1 MGRLQYLERLALG
14 RSAYQSEP
22 PDNNEDHASPQGPS
36 TTDNNLNETT
46 QALTFQN
53 QQYDS
58 KGRPINLERE
68 AQNARLRHASNEVL
82 ALVGVV
88 ERKEH
93 TDAKLHRKIN
103 IERNKR
109 QRLQIREDNRGNEIS
124 AFIDVVSWFAL
135 WWPTALVR
143 RIQIGLYSTDL
154 PFAEILRHEAKAMF
168 GNGWQGVLLGLL
180 PGTGVAILH
189 KIIWQVLALVV
200 EEGIGAIQQRIVV
213 SDMRRRKARVLI
225 RSLTIFVDAVL
236 IAIDILLLPLETYA
250 FARQLN
256 IAPPMPWRPLLT
268 TRLPSFFRVAYS
280 TTFASPA
287 SILASPAPF
296 IMAYSLLTREA
307 TPEAPAFTDLT
318 SHRLPSISEHPE
330 ADLQTAPS
338 ALRDPFGAILHQT
351 WVLRQRFLQLVGWH
365 VQEEN
370 RPGST
375 NGWETDVSYQFSA
388 KTDDFVQMK
397 VLSHRSTSLA
407 RLPATW
413 LGLRIDM
420 FVVWAMLL
428 PLESMVMRKILRFY
442 LSSGMPV
449 TATALGA
456 GVGGAM
462 PGAWAVLA
470 GRAGDNG
477 WSAVLGIISHIGLS
491 MALNLGVEAVLFGA
505 AYALIRRQG
514 MRSFGWGQCSGN
526 DQDEALEDVAIG
538 PPDLL
543 AIDGP
548 S

>member
-22 PDNNEDHASPQGPS
+22 PNNHEGRASPQGSS
-36 TTDNNLNETT
+36 TTDNNLIETT
-46 QALTFQN
+46 QHPNVQD

-58 KGRPINLERE
+58 KGRPVNLETE

-109 QRLQIREDNRGNEIS
+109 QRLQIREDNRGNEMS

-154 PFAEILRHEAKAMF
+154 PFAKILRYEAKMMF

-189 KIIWQVLALVV
+189 KVIWQVLALIV

-225 RSLTIFVDAVL
+225 RSLTIFVDVVL
-236 IAIDILLLPLETYA
+236 VAIDMLLLPLETYA

-256 IAPPMPWRPLLT
+256 IAPPLPWRPLLT
-268 TRLPSFFRVAYS
+268 THLPSFFRIAYS
-280 TTFASPA
+280 TTLSSPGLFLTSA
-287 SILASPAPF
+287 APF
-296 IMAYSLLTREA
+296 IMSYSLLIREA
-307 TPEAPAFTDLT
+307 TPEAPAFNDLT

-330 ADLQTAPS
+330 ATLQTAPL

-365 VQEEN
+365 VHEEN
-370 RPGST
+370 CPGST
-375 NGWETDVSYQFSA
+375 NGWETDVSYQVSA
-388 KTDDFVQMK
+388 TPSDFVQMK

-420 FVVWAMLL
+420 FVVRVMLL
-428 PLESMVMRKILRFY
+428 PLESMVMRRVLRYY
-442 LSSGMPV
+442 LSSDMPV
-449 TATALGA
+449 ATTALGA
-456 GVGGAM
+456 GVGDAM

-470 GRAGDNG
+470 GRAEDRG
-477 WSAVLGIISHIGLS
+477 WSAVAGRLSHIGLS

-505 AYALIRRQG
+505 AYALIKRQG
-514 MRSFGWGQCSGN
+514 IRSFGWGQCSGKEG
-526 DQDEALEDVAIG
+526 DEVSEDITIG

-543 AIDGP
+543 AGDA
-548 S
+548 SS